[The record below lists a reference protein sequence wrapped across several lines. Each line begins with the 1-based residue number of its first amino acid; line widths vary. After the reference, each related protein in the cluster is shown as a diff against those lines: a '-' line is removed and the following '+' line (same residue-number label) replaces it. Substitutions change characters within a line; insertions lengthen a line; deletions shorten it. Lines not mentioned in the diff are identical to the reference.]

1 MLDYKGSTALVTGA
15 SGGLGEAFAE
25 QLAQRGCNL
34 VLVARSE
41 DKLKM
46 IAQRLEQLHNIKTAL
61 TAADLGS
68 PAAVAHVIAEVKRRS
83 IDIDLLVNNAGFG
96 IFERF
101 VETPLPRQMQQV
113 DVNIRALLT
122 LTHAFA
128 QGMVAR
134 GKGGVINLASS
145 AGFQP
150 LAGANI
156 YAALKSF
163 VILFSEALAQ
173 ELAKR
178 TVHVLA
184 VCPGPVAT
192 AFYADMNPANRQEP
206 DGRPHIDRAGSAP
219 GLRQG
224 QAGPHPRKALDP
236 RERLCRAVVSSQT
249 YCPDRGGHG
258 AQARSSN
265 S

>member
-1 MLDYKGSTALVTGA
+1 MLSYKGSTALITGA

-41 DKLKM
+41 DKLKNV
-46 IAQRLEQLHNIKTAL
+46 AQRLEQEHKIRTVVI
-61 TAADLGS
+61 AADLGS
-68 PAAVAHVIAEVKRRS
+68 PAAVEHVIAEVKRRG

-96 IFERF
+96 IFKRF
-101 VETPLPRQMQQV
+101 VETPLQRQMEQV
-113 DVNIRALLT
+113 DVNIRALVT

-134 GKGGVINLASS
+134 RKGGVINLASS

-156 YAALKSF
+156 YAASKSF

-173 ELAKR
+173 ELAKQQIQ
-178 TVHVLA
+178 VLV

-192 AFYADMNPANRQEP
+192 AFYADMNPAI
-206 DGRPHIDRAGSAP
+206 GRSQMDDPKSIVREVLRAFDKGKRVIIP
-219 GLRQG
+219 GKFSIRMNAFAVRLF
-224 QAGPHPRKALDP
+224 PRKLI
-236 RERLCRAVVSSQT
+236 
-249 YCPDRGGHG
+249 
-258 AQARSSN
+258 AQIAEGTVRKLN
-265 S
+265 HP

>member
-1 MLDYKGSTALVTGA
+1 MLSYKGSTALVTGA

-25 QLAQRGCNL
+25 QLAQRSCNL

-41 DKLKM
+41 DKLK
-46 IAQRLEQLHNIKTAL
+46 AVAERLERQHKIRAIAI
-61 TAADLGS
+61 AADLGS
-68 PAAVAHVIAEVKRRS
+68 PAAVDHVIAEVKRRG

-101 VETPLPRQMQQV
+101 VETPLQRQMEQV
-113 DVNIRALLT
+113 DVNIRALVT
-122 LTHAFA
+122 LTHAFV

-134 GKGGVINLASS
+134 HKGGVINLASS

-156 YAALKSF
+156 YAASKSF

-173 ELAKR
+173 ELVKQQ
-178 TVHVLA
+178 VHVLA

-192 AFYADMNPANRQEP
+192 SFYADKNPAI
-206 DGRPHIDRAGSAP
+206 GRSQMDDPQSIVSEVLRAFDKGKRVIIP
-219 GLRQG
+219 GKFSIRMNAFAVRLF
-224 QAGPHPRKALDP
+224 PRKLI
-236 RERLCRAVVSSQT
+236 
-249 YCPDRGGHG
+249 
-258 AQARSSN
+258 AQIAEGTVHKLN
-265 S
+265 HQ

>member
-1 MLDYKGSTALVTGA
+1 MLTYKGSTALITGA

-25 QLAQRGCNL
+25 QLAERGCNL

-46 IAQRLEQLHNIKTAL
+46 VAQRLEQQHKIGTVVI
-61 TAADLGS
+61 AADLGS
-68 PAAVAHVIAEVKRRS
+68 SAAVERVIAEVKTRG
-83 IDIDLLVNNAGFG
+83 IDIDLLINNAGFG

-101 VETPLPRQMQQV
+101 LETPLPRQMEQIE
-113 DVNIRALLT
+113 VNIRALVT

-128 QGMVAR
+128 PGMVAR
-134 GKGGVINLASS
+134 RKGGVINLASS

-156 YAALKSF
+156 YAASKSF

-173 ELAKR
+173 ELVKQR
-178 TVHVLA
+178 VRVLV

-192 AFYADMNPANRQEP
+192 AFYADKNPALSRTQMDQPKSIVEEVL
-206 DGRPHIDRAGSAP
+206 RAFDQGKRLVIP
-219 GLRQG
+219 GKLSIRMN
-224 QAGPHPRKALDP
+224 AFAVRLFPRKLIT
-236 RERLCRAVVSSQT
+236 QI
-249 YCPDRGGHG
+249 
-258 AQARSSN
+258 AQGTVRKLN
-265 S
+265 HQ

>member
-1 MLDYKGSTALVTGA
+1 MLPYKGSTALITGA

-41 DKLKM
+41 DKLRS
-46 IAQRLEQLHNIKTAL
+46 IAQRLEQQHRIRT
-61 TAADLGS
+61 TVIAADLGS
-68 PAAVAHVIAEVKRRS
+68 PAAVEHVIAEVKRS
-83 IDIDLLVNNAGFG
+83 GIDVNLLVNNAGFG

-101 VETPLPRQMQQV
+101 VETPLQRQMDQV
-113 DVNIRALLT
+113 DVNIRALVT

-128 QGMVAR
+128 QGMVERRR
-134 GKGGVINLASS
+134 GGIINLASS

-156 YAALKSF
+156 YAASKSF

-173 ELAKR
+173 ELVKQR
-178 TVHVLA
+178 VHVLA

-192 AFYADMNPANRQEP
+192 AFYADKNPALSRNQMDDPKSIVREVLQAF
-206 DGRPHIDRAGSAP
+206 DKGKRLIIP
-219 GLRQG
+219 GKLSIRMN
-224 QAGPHPRKALDP
+224 AFAVRLFPRKLI
-236 RERLCRAVVSSQT
+236 
-249 YCPDRGGHG
+249 
-258 AQARSSN
+258 ARIAEGTVHKLN
-265 S
+265 HQ